1 MTPKKNL
8 CSNSAPNWQ
17 LWHFAARPWQ
27 LLGQAAR
34 REQWSIC
41 HCPEYCWIS
50 LGKQKKGQFAN
61 HPEKPRNPIEM
72 GSHIWLIHDA
82 TDYQVK
88 TTPAQCETSKLV
100 KSKQWNYVK
109 RLCIGLSKFPE
120 STSTVSKET
129 PANSKTSQ
137 ETYIYLQILLKQ

>member
-50 LGKQKKGQFAN
+50 LGKQKKGAVCQPSRKAKKSHWDGFPHLA
-61 HPEKPRNPIEM
+61 HPWRYRLPSENNTCTMWNIQGGKIKTMKLRKTVMHRTKQVPWEHLYSFQRNS
-72 GSHIWLIHDA
+72 G
-82 TDYQVK
+82 
-88 TTPAQCETSKLV
+88 
-100 KSKQWNYVK
+100 
-109 RLCIGLSKFPE
+109 
-120 STSTVSKET
+120 
-129 PANSKTSQ
+129 NSKTSQ
-137 ETYIYLQILLKQ
+137 ETISICKYY